1 MLQSVNMAQF
11 LSVFTRGLKD
21 PLCYLVFLFGVVAI
35 FAPVL
40 STHSP
45 VEPNMSEKLEAP
57 SLRHFF
63 GTDTYGMDIFSRT
76 LYATRTDF
84 SAAMLAVLLGASI
97 GVPLGI
103 VSGYVGGP
111 IDDALNYMSEVI
123 QSFPQILFA
132 MGVLAVVGNN
142 IVNLILVLAF
152 FVIPGYQKIVRSI
165 VLGLKNSEFV
175 QAARCA
181 GASPVTVIFRHLLPN
196 AVIPLFGQ
204 FSIGCAYAIQT
215 TAGLSFLGFGVK
227 IPHPEWGS
235 MITLGAPH
243 IIFGHWWP
251 AFFPGVAVFLA
262 VLMLRQIS
270 ERVRSNY
277 ANIQ

>member
-1 MLQSVNMAQF
+1 
-11 LSVFTRGLKD
+11 
-21 PLCYLVFLFGVVAI
+21 
-35 FAPVL
+35 
-40 STHSP
+40 
-45 VEPNMSEKLEAP
+45 
-57 SLRHFF
+57 
-63 GTDTYGMDIFSRT
+63 
-76 LYATRTDF
+76 
-84 SAAMLAVLLGASI
+84 
-97 GVPLGI
+97 
-103 VSGYVGGP
+103 
-111 IDDALNYMSEVI
+111 
-123 QSFPQILFA
+123 
-132 MGVLAVVGNN
+132 
-142 IVNLILVLAF
+142 
-152 FVIPGYQKIVRSI
+152 
-165 VLGLKNSEFV
+165 
-175 QAARCA
+175 
-181 GASPVTVIFRHLLPN
+181 VIFRHLLPN